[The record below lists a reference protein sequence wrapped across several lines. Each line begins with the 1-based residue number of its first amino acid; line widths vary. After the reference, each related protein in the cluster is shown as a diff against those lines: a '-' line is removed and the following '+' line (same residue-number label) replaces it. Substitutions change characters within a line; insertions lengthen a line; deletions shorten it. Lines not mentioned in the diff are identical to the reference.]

1 MEDRIGQPGLVIACG
16 GTGGHLFPGL
26 AVAEQWRARGGR
38 VLLLVSEKKIDQ
50 EASRKYGQF
59 RFDTIPALP
68 KPATFSPKMLPFVF
82 SVWRTIGQCKTIL
95 ADFGADAVL
104 GMGGFTSLPP
114 VVAAKRLGIPA
125 FVHDSNALPGKA
137 NRLTSR
143 WCDQV
148 FVGLAPA
155 RKHFPKAECVVT
167 GTPVREEL
175 RTLPKREEAA
185 KVWGLDPAKP
195 TILVMGG
202 SQGARKLNSL
212 VAEAFGASAKAGTL
226 PQVLHIAGP
235 GDAERVQ
242 TEVGERE
249 GYRVEGFCD
258 RMPTAYAV
266 ADAVV
271 ARSGAS
277 SMTELAF
284 LGLPSVLIPFP
295 FAADDHQTVNA
306 RVFSD
311 GGAAYLEQE
320 ADLTAE
326 ILAERVAEMLEPGRR
341 SDMQD
346 AARRLAVPDA
356 AAMICDA
363 VGKVI
368 GFKETANG
376 GGGASDQVEVPAAP

>member
-1 MEDRIGQPGLVIACG
+1 METSASQPGLVIACG

-26 AVAEQWRARGGR
+26 AVAEQWSARGGR

-50 EASRKYGQF
+50 EASRKYDKF
-59 RFDTIPALP
+59 RFETIPALP
-68 KPATFSPKMLPFVF
+68 KPATLSPRMLPFLW
-82 SVWRTIGQCKTIL
+82 SVWRTIGQCRGIL
-95 ADFGADAVL
+95 EDFKADAVL

-125 FVHDSNALPGKA
+125 YVHDSNALPGKA

-143 WCDQV
+143 WCEEV
-148 FVGLAPA
+148 FVGLEAA
-155 RKHFPKAECVVT
+155 QKHFPRAKTVVT

-175 RTLPKREEAA
+175 RVLPSREDSA
-185 KVWGLDPAKP
+185 KLWGLDPKRP

-212 VAEAFGASAKAGTL
+212 VAGAFGASAKGEDL

-235 GDAERVQ
+235 GDADRVQ
-242 TEVGERE
+242 AEVGERD
-249 GYRVEGFCD
+249 GYEIVGFCD
-258 RMPTAYAV
+258 QMPAAYAV

-284 LGLPSVLIPFP
+284 LGLPSVLVPFP

-306 RVFSD
+306 RVFYD
-311 GGAAYLEQE
+311 GGAAYLEAE
-320 ADLTAE
+320 SELTAE
-326 ILAERVAEMLEPGRR
+326 VLKERVAEMLEPGRH
-341 SDMQD
+341 SDMKA
-346 AARRLAVPDA
+346 AARRLAVPEA
-356 AAMICDA
+356 AAVICDA
-363 VGKVI
+363 VGRSI
-368 GFKETANG
+368 GFEGTA
-376 GGGASDQVEVPAAP
+376 GADA

>member
-1 MEDRIGQPGLVIACG
+1 MDKSVCQPGLVIACG

-26 AVAEQWRARGGR
+26 AVAEQWSARGGR

-50 EASRKYGQF
+50 EASRKYEKF
-59 RFDTIPALP
+59 RFETIPALP
-68 KPATFSPKMLPFVF
+68 KPATFSPKMLPFMWN
-82 SVWRTIGQCKTIL
+82 VWRTIGQCRGIL
-95 ADFGADAVL
+95 KDFQADAVL

-143 WCDQV
+143 WCNEV
-148 FVGLAPA
+148 FVGLEAA
-155 RKHFPKAECVVT
+155 RKHFPGATTVVT

-175 RTLPKREEAA
+175 RELPSRADAA
-185 KVWGLDPAKP
+185 KEWGLDPAKP

-212 VAEAFGASAKAGTL
+212 VAEAFGSAATGGEL

-235 GDAERVQ
+235 GDQERVEA
-242 TEVGERE
+242 EVGERA
-249 GYRVEGFCD
+249 GYKVVGFCD
-258 RMPTAYAV
+258 RMPAAYAV

-284 LGLPSVLIPFP
+284 LGLPSVLVPYP

-306 RVFSD
+306 RVFHD
-311 GGAAYLEQE
+311 GGAAYLEAE
-320 ADLTAE
+320 SELTSE
-326 ILAERVAEMLEPGRR
+326 SLVERVGEMLESGRH
-341 SDMQD
+341 SDMV
-346 AARRLAVPDA
+346 AAANRLAVPEA
-356 AAMICDA
+356 ASVICDT
-363 VGKVI
+363 VGRVI
-368 GFKETANG
+368 GFDQMKSGE
-376 GGGASDQVEVPAAP
+376 GGADGQA